1 MRMQIYHTNFVSPV
15 DYMEVNRY
23 DLLFDGSY
31 ICTAARGLPY
41 ELPALIERFLKYI
54 RMNPNE
60 TMMMYNKKAPFTKTT
75 SEKIELIFDKEVP
88 DIWLIIKEMIVEQ
101 KLKDIEE
108 DFQ

>member
-1 MRMQIYHTNFVSPV
+1 MRIQIYHTNFCSPV

-41 ELPALIERFLKYI
+41 ELSELLERFLKYI

-60 TMMMYNKKAPFTKTT
+60 TMMMYNKKTPFTKPTV
-75 SEKIELIFDKEVP
+75 EKIELIFDKEVP
-88 DIWLIIKEMIVEQ
+88 EIGLMIKEMIVEQ
-101 KLKDIEE
+101 KLRDIEK
-108 DFQ
+108 DFI

>member
-1 MRMQIYHTNFVSPV
+1 MRIQIYHTNFCSPV

-41 ELPALIERFLKYI
+41 ELSELLERFLKYI

-60 TMMMYNKKAPFTKTT
+60 TMMMYNKKTPFTKPTV
-75 SEKIELIFDKEVP
+75 EKIKLIFDKDVP
-88 DIWLIIKEMIVEQ
+88 EIGLMIKEMIVEQ
-101 KLKDIEE
+101 KLRDIEK
-108 DFQ
+108 DFI